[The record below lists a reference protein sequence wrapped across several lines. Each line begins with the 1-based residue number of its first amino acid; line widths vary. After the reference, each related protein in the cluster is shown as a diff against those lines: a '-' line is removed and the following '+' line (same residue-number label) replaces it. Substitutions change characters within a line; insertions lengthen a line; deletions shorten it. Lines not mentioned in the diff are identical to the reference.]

1 MVVLPK
7 VTVVLLQEIEDL
19 PQERAVLVLRI
30 ETLPLVKEVL
40 LVENVVFHSLFFGG
54 LSPGFRGPFHLGVPA
69 LGRQGFA
76 EGGGRGSPAE
86 AGPSQSHGRLLP
98 LNGRVS
104 HGGGGHSPEDG
115 GLAHGDG
122 SFPPGYGGAS
132 HCQGSLAL
140 GDASVAHRS
149 RGGQPEPV
157 PGSRLLTCKLRSLFP
172 VARRPGFKYS
182 TTFVCVDTAHG
193 CFSEACAEG
202 TSRKFK
208 LFTFVKFSVKTLLE
222 KYTAEPIDDSSEEF
236 INFAAILEHIL
247 SHRFKGS
254 GSWFSSDGQRSF
266 WEYIRLACGKVQNNC
281 IASIENIENISTSR
295 AKARISGRA
304 WIRVALMEKR
314 LSEYVSTA
322 LRDTRTTRRFYDDGA
337 IMLREEATVLTGML
351 IGLSAIDFSF
361 CLKGETLD
369 GKSPAVIDYTPY
381 LKFTQSYDY
390 LSDEEDRRSVD
401 SSNSEESVPEHP
413 YIPLV
418 TDEESWSNKCRKM
431 EQRFKIVYAQKG
443 YLEEL
448 VRLRESQLK
457 NVETENKRLRAKVEE
472 LTVQGQQEKKE
483 LEAIVLELQAQL
495 SALMPCDS
503 SHLVKDLSIPLVN
516 QWSTITNNQGDVK
529 LFRRRSFHS
538 LEQLSAEV
546 SLNSDSQKTEG
557 RQNGDAAW
565 TTAGRHKHHRS
576 SYMSMFLSVGLLFP
590 PPTLKFGKDNTP
602 SMLGLCGSL
611 ASLPSSKSLA
621 SLKSSECLVN
631 ISAEPSPALSPS

>member
-1 MVVLPK
+1 MESGCIQ
-7 VTVVLLQEIEDL
+7 T
-19 PQERAVLVLRI
+19 AM
-30 ETLPLVKEVL
+30 
-40 LVENVVFHSLFFGG
+40 
-54 LSPGFRGPFHLGVPA
+54 A
-69 LGRQGFA
+69 M
-76 EGGGRGSPAE
+76 
-86 AGPSQSHGRLLP
+86 
-98 LNGRVS
+98 
-104 HGGGGHSPEDG
+104 
-115 GLAHGDG
+115 GLA
-122 SFPPGYGGAS
+122 SKK
-132 HCQGSLAL
+132 
-140 GDASVAHRS
+140 ASVRS
-149 RGGQPEPV
+149 VGVERKN
-157 PGSRLLTCKLRSLFP
+157 LIT
-172 VARRPGFKYS
+172 
-182 TTFVCVDTAHG
+182 VC
-193 CFSEACAEG
+193 
-202 TSRKFK
+202 R
-208 LFTFVKFSVKTLLE
+208 FSVKTLLE

-247 SHRFKGS
+247 SHRFKGNTAGS

-266 WEYIRLACGKVQNNC
+266 WEYIRLACSKVQNNC

-295 AKARISGRA
+295 AKGRA

-337 IMLREEATVLTGML
+337 IMLREEATVLTGICAL
-351 IGLSAIDFSF
+351 F
-361 CLKGETLD
+361 
-369 GKSPAVIDYTPY
+369 VIDYTPY

-457 NVETENKRLRAKVEE
+457 NVETENKHLRAKVEE
-472 LTVQGQQEKKE
+472 LTVQSQQEKKE

-503 SHLVKDLSIPLVN
+503 SHLAKDLSIPLVN

-529 LFRRRSFHS
+529 LFRRCSAAHLQS
-538 LEQLSAEV
+538 LSSCFIV
-546 SLNSDSQKTEG
+546 FFSTF
-557 RQNGDAAW
+557 AA
-565 TTAGRHKHHRS
+565 A
-576 SYMSMFLSVGLLFP
+576 
-590 PPTLKFGKDNTP
+590 GKDNTP

-631 ISAEPSPALSPS
+631 ISTEPSPALSPS

>member
-1 MVVLPK
+1 MESGCMHTAMAMGLTSKKASTRSVGVERKNLI
-7 VTVVLLQEIEDL
+7 TVC
-19 PQERAVLVLRI
+19 R
-30 ETLPLVKEVL
+30 
-40 LVENVVFHSLFFGG
+40 
-54 LSPGFRGPFHLGVPA
+54 
-69 LGRQGFA
+69 
-76 EGGGRGSPAE
+76 
-86 AGPSQSHGRLLP
+86 
-98 LNGRVS
+98 
-104 HGGGGHSPEDG
+104 
-115 GLAHGDG
+115 
-122 SFPPGYGGAS
+122 
-132 HCQGSLAL
+132 
-140 GDASVAHRS
+140 
-149 RGGQPEPV
+149 
-157 PGSRLLTCKLRSLFP
+157 
-172 VARRPGFKYS
+172 
-182 TTFVCVDTAHG
+182 
-193 CFSEACAEG
+193 
-202 TSRKFK
+202 
-208 LFTFVKFSVKTLLE
+208 FSVKTLLE

-236 INFAAILEHIL
+236 VNFAAILEHIL

-266 WEYIRLACGKVQNNC
+266 WEYIRLACSKVQNNC

-295 AKARISGRA
+295 AKGRA

-314 LSEYVSTA
+314 LSEYVATA

-361 CLKGETLD
+361 CLKGEVLD

-457 NVETENKRLRAKVEE
+457 NVETENKRLRSRVEE
-472 LTVQGQQEKKE
+472 LTVQSQQEKKE
-483 LEAIVLELQAQL
+483 LEAVVLELQAQL
-495 SALMPCDS
+495 
-503 SHLVKDLSIPLVN
+503 
-516 QWSTITNNQGDVK
+516 
-529 LFRRRSFHS
+529 RSFHS
-538 LEQLSAEV
+538 LELSAEV
-546 SLNSDSQKTEG
+546 SLNSESQKTDG

-565 TTAGRHKHHRS
+565 S
-576 SYMSMFLSVGLLFP
+576 SA
-590 PPTLKFGKDNTP
+590 GKDCTP

-631 ISAEPSPALSPS
+631 ISTEPSPALSPS

>member
-1 MVVLPK
+1 METGCGRTAMAMGLTSKKASARCVGVERKNLI
-7 VTVVLLQEIEDL
+7 TVC
-19 PQERAVLVLRI
+19 R
-30 ETLPLVKEVL
+30 
-40 LVENVVFHSLFFGG
+40 
-54 LSPGFRGPFHLGVPA
+54 
-69 LGRQGFA
+69 
-76 EGGGRGSPAE
+76 
-86 AGPSQSHGRLLP
+86 
-98 LNGRVS
+98 
-104 HGGGGHSPEDG
+104 
-115 GLAHGDG
+115 
-122 SFPPGYGGAS
+122 
-132 HCQGSLAL
+132 
-140 GDASVAHRS
+140 
-149 RGGQPEPV
+149 
-157 PGSRLLTCKLRSLFP
+157 
-172 VARRPGFKYS
+172 
-182 TTFVCVDTAHG
+182 
-193 CFSEACAEG
+193 
-202 TSRKFK
+202 
-208 LFTFVKFSVKTLLE
+208 FSVKTLLE

-236 INFAAILEHIL
+236 VNFAAILEHIL

-266 WEYIRLACGKVQNNC
+266 WEYLRLACSKVQNNC

-295 AKARISGRA
+295 AKGRA

-314 LSEYVSTA
+314 LSEYVSAA
-322 LRDTRTTRRFYDDGA
+322 LRDTKTTRRFYDDGA

-457 NVETENKRLRAKVEE
+457 NVETENKCLRAKVEE
-472 LTVQGQQEKKE
+472 LTVQNGHI
-483 LEAIVLELQAQL
+483 LAHCFCA
-495 SALMPCDS
+495 SA
-503 SHLVKDLSIPLVN
+503 
-516 QWSTITNNQGDVK
+516 
-529 LFRRRSFHS
+529 
-538 LEQLSAEV
+538 
-546 SLNSDSQKTEG
+546 
-557 RQNGDAAW
+557 
-565 TTAGRHKHHRS
+565 
-576 SYMSMFLSVGLLFP
+576 
-590 PPTLKFGKDNTP
+590 GKDDTP

>member
-1 MVVLPK
+1 MLRVDCATPVVHNAFVELTDVGSGRPHTTPVCCEWTEAAIGGHSLSGRTGTVVRLSHLHDDTGRALRNEVVVLPRLK
-7 VTVVLLQEIEDL
+7 LARPRATVVFCLWIVDSPMEVVVTPLKMEEL
-19 PQERAVLVLRI
+19 PIDTAVFPLEMDVLPTARAVLPSVMLVLPI
-30 ETLPLVKEVL
+30 V
-40 LVENVVFHSLFFGG
+40 
-54 LSPGFRGPFHLGVPA
+54 
-69 LGRQGFA
+69 
-76 EGGGRGSPAE
+76 AE
-86 AGPSQSHGRLLP
+86 A
-98 LNGRVS
+98 VS
-104 HGGGGHSPEDG
+104 
-115 GLAHGDG
+115 L
-122 SFPPGYGGAS
+122 
-132 HCQGSLAL
+132 
-140 GDASVAHRS
+140 
-149 RGGQPEPV
+149 
-157 PGSRLLTCKLRSLFP
+157 
-172 VARRPGFKYS
+172 
-182 TTFVCVDTAHG
+182 
-193 CFSEACAEG
+193 
-202 TSRKFK
+202 
-208 LFTFVKFSVKTLLE
+208 FSVKTLLE

-266 WEYIRLACGKVQNNC
+266 WEYIRLACSKVQNNC

-295 AKARISGRA
+295 AKGRA

-322 LRDTRTTRRFYDDGA
+322 LKDTRTTRRFYDDGA
-337 IMLREEATVLTGML
+337 IMLREESTVLTGML

-361 CLKGETLD
+361 CLKGEALD
-369 GKSPAVIDYTPY
+369 GKLLAVIDYTPY

-457 NVETENKRLRAKVEE
+457 NAEGDNKHLRAKVDE
-472 LTVQGQQEKKE
+472 LTLQSQTEKKE
-483 LEAIVLELQAQL
+483 LEAIILELQAQL
-495 SALMPCDS
+495 SSLMPCDS
-503 SHLVKDLSIPLVN
+503 AHLSKDLSIPLVN
-516 QWSTITNNQGDVK
+516 QWSTVANNQGHNK

-538 LEQLSAEV
+538 LDQLSSDV
-546 SLNSDSQKTEG
+546 SLDSHICEG
-557 RQNGDAAW
+557 KQNGDAGW
-565 TTAGRHKHHRS
+565 TSA
-576 SYMSMFLSVGLLFP
+576 
-590 PPTLKFGKDNTP
+590 GKDDTP

-631 ISAEPSPALSPS
+631 ISTEPSPALSPS

>member
-1 MVVLPK
+1 MEPGCMHTAMAMGLTSKKASARSVGVERKNLI
-7 VTVVLLQEIEDL
+7 TVC
-19 PQERAVLVLRI
+19 R
-30 ETLPLVKEVL
+30 
-40 LVENVVFHSLFFGG
+40 
-54 LSPGFRGPFHLGVPA
+54 
-69 LGRQGFA
+69 
-76 EGGGRGSPAE
+76 
-86 AGPSQSHGRLLP
+86 
-98 LNGRVS
+98 
-104 HGGGGHSPEDG
+104 
-115 GLAHGDG
+115 
-122 SFPPGYGGAS
+122 
-132 HCQGSLAL
+132 
-140 GDASVAHRS
+140 
-149 RGGQPEPV
+149 
-157 PGSRLLTCKLRSLFP
+157 
-172 VARRPGFKYS
+172 
-182 TTFVCVDTAHG
+182 
-193 CFSEACAEG
+193 
-202 TSRKFK
+202 
-208 LFTFVKFSVKTLLE
+208 FSVKTLLE
-222 KYTAEPIDDSSEEF
+222 KYTAEPIDDSAEEF
-236 INFAAILEHIL
+236 VNFAAILEHIL

-254 GSWFSSDGQRSF
+254 ASWFSSDGQRSF
-266 WEYIRLACGKVQNNC
+266 WEYIRLACGKVHNNC

-295 AKARISGRA
+295 AKGRA

-322 LRDTRTTRRFYDDGA
+322 LKDTRTTRRFYDDGA

-381 LKFTQSYDY
+381 LKFTQSYDC
-390 LSDEEDRRSVD
+390 LSDDEDRRSVD

-457 NVETENKRLRAKVEE
+457 NVETDNKRLRTKVDE
-472 LTVQGQQEKKE
+472 LTSQSQREKKE
-483 LEAIVLELQAQL
+483 LEAVVLELQAQL
-495 SALMPCDS
+495 YQKKQVTSDPHKQHLQPLKPIVSCLKKESDHVSGDVKESVQILEKGTKTEEVGVLEASSSLMPCDS
-503 SHLVKDLSIPLVN
+503 SQLGKNHSIPVIN
-516 QWSTITNNQGDVK
+516 QWATITDHLGEVK

-538 LEQLSAEV
+538 FEQLSAEI
-546 SLNSDSQKTEG
+546 SLNSDSQRTDE

-565 TTAGRHKHHRS
+565 TSA
-576 SYMSMFLSVGLLFP
+576 
-590 PPTLKFGKDNTP
+590 GKDNTP

-611 ASLPSSKSLA
+611 ASLPSSKSLT